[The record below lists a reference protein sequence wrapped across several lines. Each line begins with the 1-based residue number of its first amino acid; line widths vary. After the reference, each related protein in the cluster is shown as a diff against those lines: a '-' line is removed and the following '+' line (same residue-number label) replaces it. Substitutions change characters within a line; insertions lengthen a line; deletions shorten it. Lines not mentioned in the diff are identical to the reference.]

1 MDQATKQIAESQL
14 VPHQPVN
21 LLPYF
26 DWYLTYNTGAAF
38 SLLADAGG
46 WQRWLFT
53 GIAIVISIVIVQWLR
68 NLPREETLT
77 ALSLSL
83 ILGGAIGNLIDRI
96 LLGHVIDYIQVW
108 LGSYPFPAFNLAD
121 AAISVGAVL
130 LILSSF
136 VGSSKAGAP
145 SKRHGQVSRRNSRV
159 TLLLPSRAD
168 RWPGAGG

>member
-1 MDQATKQIAESQL
+1 MSAASPKIKWLWASLLVVILDQSSKQIAEAQL
-14 VPHQPVN
+14 TPHQAVN

-38 SLLADAGG
+38 SLLANAGG

-53 GIAIVISIVIVQWLR
+53 AIAIIISIVIVQWLR
-68 NLPREETLT
+68 KLPREERLT

-83 ILGGAIGNLIDRI
+83 ILGGAISNLIDRI

-108 LGSYPFPAFNLAD
+108 LGSYPFPAFNIAD
-121 AAISVGAVL
+121 AAISVGAAL

-136 VGSSKAGAP
+136 FGSRETQAG
-145 SKRHGQVSRRNSRV
+145 
-159 TLLLPSRAD
+159 
-168 RWPGAGG
+168 

>member
-1 MDQATKQIAESQL
+1 MDQGTKQIAEAQL
-14 VPHQPVN
+14 TPHQAVN

-26 DWYLTYNTGAAF
+26 DWYLTYNAGAAF

-53 GIAIVISIVIVQWLR
+53 GIAIVISIVIVQWIR
-68 NLPREETLT
+68 KLPRDDSLT

-96 LLGHVIDYIQVW
+96 VLGHVIDYIQVW

-121 AAISVGAVL
+121 AAISVGAAL
-130 LILSSF
+130 LILSS
-136 VGSSKAGAP
+136 VLGA
-145 SKRHGQVSRRNSRV
+145 RRQQ
-159 TLLLPSRAD
+159 AE
-168 RWPGAGG
+168 